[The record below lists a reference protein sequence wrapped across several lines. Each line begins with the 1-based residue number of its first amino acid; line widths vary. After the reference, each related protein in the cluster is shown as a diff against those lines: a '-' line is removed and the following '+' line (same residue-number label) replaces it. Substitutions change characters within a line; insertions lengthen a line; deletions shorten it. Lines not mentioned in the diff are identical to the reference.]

1 MTQAAIHQQGFFYDS
16 YELPLRDTTTPN
28 YKNSD
33 DVSSPASHSS
43 TITSFSLKR
52 RRRIHSFSSSTS
64 LSSSSSCGIHL
75 SSLSLSSMS
84 SSDTNHGIHDFD
96 NGGNLIPSLHCE
108 SFTSVEHSNDDYHYY
123 QNAADDDD
131 TPAIGRLSKRHRAY
145 TNLTALCSS
154 TSLSMIG
161 SASGYMEPR
170 IQNNKHMSNDDHS
183 INSDSTD
190 DGWGYYVD
198 TLWLGLIEVLLNHC
212 AINRKRKYT
221 FRRDH
226 C

>member
-123 QNAADDDD
+123 QNAADDND

-161 SASGYMEPR
+161 STSGYMEPR

-198 TLWLGLIEVLLNHC
+198 TL
-212 AINRKRKYT
+212 
-221 FRRDH
+221 
-226 C
+226 